1 MIGTHTHSTI
11 PACLSA
17 RCQRAWDICFVSLG
31 PWMCLCRSVQ
41 KVFCLSSVGIGDH
54 VQCQDYVFRNSGAGL
69 LCVVFLF
76 LAPAILTFLL
86 LTQLLV
92 APGVFVVIVYAH
104 CGTPIATV
112 IIVQVRPALRFLT
125 LRVISKKRL
134 LVIYAYA
141 SCSK

>member
-54 VQCQDYVFRNSGAGL
+54 VQRQHHVFGYGVIGRT
-69 LCVVFLF
+69 VIVFLLVASPF
-76 LAPAILTFLL
+76 FTFLL
-86 LTQLLV
+86 LPHLFVTSGALV
-92 APGVFVVIVYAH
+92 IIVYAH